1 MDLASI
7 YLESYSAICIRNLKA
22 VLAFISACLC
32 IDPVALFIGIPGIE
46 GSLAFGRFVLA
57 RNNEE

>member
-7 YLESYSAICIRNLKA
+7 YLESYSAICIRNLQI
-22 VLAFISACLC
+22 VLALACACLC
-32 IDPVALFIGIPGIE
+32 IDSVARFIGIPGIE
-46 GSLAFGRFVLA
+46 GSLVFGRFVLA